1 MRTLFRIER
10 RLIDEIR
17 ADLTRPHA
25 FAYERVGFIA
35 CRVGEIENGFT
46 LLAERYLPVADE
58 DYEDDPRVGAM
69 MGSAAIR
76 KALQVAYRDQVSMV
90 HVHQHEHRG
99 VPRFSSIDLY
109 ESAKFVP
116 DFFKVCKDVPHGTLV
131 LSQDAMVGMAWN
143 PSTRARCAMTE
154 LSVIG
159 RPLSIW
165 RTRDVAA
172 IVSTKF
178 SR

>member
-10 RLIDEIR
+10 SLIDESR
-17 ADLTRPHA
+17 SDLARPHP
-25 FAYERVGFIA
+25 FAHERVGFIA
-35 CRVGEIENGFT
+35 CRVGAIEGGYT
-46 LLAERYLPVADE
+46 LLAERHLPVADE
-58 DYEDDPRVGAM
+58 DYDDDPRVGAM

-99 VPRFSSIDLY
+99 VPLFSSIDLR
-109 ESAKFVP
+109 ESAKFIP
-116 DFFKVCKDVPHGTLV
+116 DFFKVSKDVPHCALV
-131 LSQDAMVGMAWN
+131 LSRDAMAGMAWSPN
-143 PSTRARCAMTE
+143 TRTPRPITE

-165 RTRDVAA
+165 RTSDVAA
-172 IVSTKF
+172 IITTKF

>member
-10 RLIDEIR
+10 SLVDEVR
-17 ADLTRPHA
+17 CDLARPHA
-25 FAYERVGFIA
+25 FAHERVGFIA
-35 CRVGEIENGFT
+35 CRVGAIEDGFT
-46 LLAERYLPVADE
+46 LLAERYLAVAGE

-69 MGSAAIR
+69 LGSAAIR

-99 VPRFSSIDLY
+99 VPRFSSIDLR

-116 DFFKVCKDVPHGTLV
+116 DFFKVCKDVPHGALV
-131 LSQDAMVGMAWN
+131 LSCDGMAGIAWS
-143 PSTRARCAMTE
+143 PTTHAPTPMTE
-154 LSVIG
+154 LTVVG
-159 RPLSIW
+159 RPLSVW
-165 RTRDVAA
+165 RARDVCTLGT
-172 IVSTKF
+172 TKL